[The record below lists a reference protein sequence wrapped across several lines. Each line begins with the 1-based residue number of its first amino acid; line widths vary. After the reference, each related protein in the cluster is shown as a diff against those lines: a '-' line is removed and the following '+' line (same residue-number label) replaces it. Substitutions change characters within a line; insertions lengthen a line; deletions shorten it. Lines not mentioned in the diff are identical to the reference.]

1 MKKIFVLT
9 LIFAFLAILVESVNL
24 ILQLN
29 GKKLTKWFGKNAFS
43 IHMITTGIFWA
54 ITFCLIVYL
63 QFGNHPLFHSS
74 IILKYAGLILLITG
88 LIMAFWAFK
97 LLGLKR
103 ALCLN
108 FFQEEVP
115 VVRESLYKCIKN
127 PLDYGI
133 WMALVGFAIFT
144 RSVYNLLIA
153 VEFIIIMIPHIV
165 LENKPLNKE
174 DGGKLKQNIT

>member
-1 MKKIFVLT
+1 MKKIFFLS

-24 ILQLN
+24 ILQLS
-29 GKKLTKWFGKNAFS
+29 GKKLTKWFGNNAFS

-54 ITFCLIVYL
+54 ITLCLIVIL
-63 QFGNHPLFHSS
+63 QFENHPLFHSNT
-74 IILKYAGLILLITG
+74 ILKAC
-88 LIMAFWAFK
+88 WAFK
-97 LLGLKR
+97 LLGLRR

-127 PLDYGI
+127 PFDYGI
-133 WMALVGFAIFT
+133 WMVLVGFAIFT
-144 RSVYNLLIA
+144 GSVYNLLIA
-153 VEFIIIMIPHIV
+153 VEFIIIMIPHIM

-174 DGGKLKQNIT
+174 DGNKLKRNLV